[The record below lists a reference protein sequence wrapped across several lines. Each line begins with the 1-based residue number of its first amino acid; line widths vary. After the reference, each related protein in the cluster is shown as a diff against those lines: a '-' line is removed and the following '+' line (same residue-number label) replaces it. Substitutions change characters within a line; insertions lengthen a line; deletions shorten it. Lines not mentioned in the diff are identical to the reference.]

1 MWHNENKLKHA
12 SIIAGFEAQDDA
24 EEAVLGL
31 RMIGFRDTKIGYFF
45 ADGEGQMKDQ
55 LACYHRFAGSVVG
68 TAAGAV
74 IGWAFAR
81 LVFAGGQDLDPVGLA
96 MISAVTGAFFF
107 GMLGGMMGLWLR
119 SPREEALVSSNFSE
133 PYVVTVNAGDT
144 RDAWSIIRQHGGH
157 ELRSQEYIVPCQ
169 PGDLVQG

>member
-1 MWHNENKLKHA
+1 MWHDENKLKHA

-31 RMIGFRDTKIGYFF
+31 RMSGFQDTKIGYFF
-45 ADGEGQMKDQ
+45 ADSEGQMKDQ

-68 TAAGAV
+68 TVAGAV
-74 IGWAFAR
+74 LGWAFAR
-81 LVFAGGQDLDPVGLA
+81 LVLTSGQDLDPVGLA
-96 MISAVTGAFFF
+96 MTSAVTGAFFF
-107 GMLGGMMGLWLR
+107 GMLGGMMGLWLK
-119 SPREEALVSSNFSE
+119 SPREEALVPSNFSE

-157 ELRSQEYIVPCQ
+157 EPLSQE
-169 PGDLVQG
+169 